1 MSAAVAT
8 AAAVGVGA
16 VAGAAL
22 LASPAWAAEG
32 LKVTIGSPV
41 LQGKVG
47 DKVNLE
53 FGVTNVSDKVTVQA
67 IMITVQAPGNAVIEQ
82 APDSCELRG
91 GGRTV
96 VCTEKGDLGP
106 HKTAKGQVT
115 ITIKSAGNGGG
126 RVSARDAT
134 HQDNADFQIRAT
146 GPTPSASGK
155 KPTPTKS
162 ADVSQEP
169 SLTDETLAPPQAGN
183 GVVVQSDEPVPSK
196 SSGNSGGLSAGF
208 WIGIGAV
215 VAALGLVG
223 SLFYFRRRDKL
234 EPDTGMH
241 PVVPAPDGFP
251 GYRPPPPAPTTYG
264 TPATYGA
271 PPAGG
276 PTQVV
281 DPGFGT
287 APGGPTQI
295 INPNAG
301 GMPPAGGGDQ
311 TVMFRRPEDF

>member
-1 MSAAVAT
+1 MRRLSAAVAT

-22 LASPAWAAEG
+22 LAPPAWAAEG
-32 LKVTIGSPV
+32 LKVTIGNPV

-53 FGVTNVSDKVTVQA
+53 FGVTNVSDKTTVQA
-67 IMITVQAPGNAVIEQ
+67 MVITVQVPNNAVIEQ

-91 GGRTV
+91 GRAV
-96 VCTEKGDLGP
+96 VCTDKGDLGP

-115 ITIKSAGNGGG
+115 ITIRSPGNGSG
-126 RVSARDAT
+126 RVGARDAT
-134 HQDNADFQIRAT
+134 HQDAADFQIRAAG
-146 GPTPSASGK
+146 GPSPSASGK
-155 KPTPTKS
+155 KPTKQAS
-162 ADVSQEP
+162 ADPSQQP

-183 GVVVQSDEPVPSK
+183 GVVVQSDQPAAAK
-196 SSGNSGGLSAGF
+196 GGGGDSGGRSAGF

-241 PVVPAPDGFP
+241 PAVPAADGFP

-276 PTQVV
+276 PTQ
-281 DPGFGT
+281 
-287 APGGPTQI
+287 I

-301 GMPPAGGGDQ
+301 GVPPAGGDQ
-311 TVMFRRPEDF
+311 TVMFRRPEDL